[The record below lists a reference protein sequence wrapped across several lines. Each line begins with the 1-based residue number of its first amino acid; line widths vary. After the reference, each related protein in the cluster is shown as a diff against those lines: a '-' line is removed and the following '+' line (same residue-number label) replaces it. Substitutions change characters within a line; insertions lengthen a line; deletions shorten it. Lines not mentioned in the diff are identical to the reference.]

1 MSQVDRTKEQF
12 TPEERRARLRAF
24 ADRMLACA
32 EKLPDPEILPDIER
46 AVRIGDRIERL
57 YARADASE
65 AAAAKARLE
74 VYQHTEALQRAEADT
89 VRRAEHTTLC
99 KRREAM
105 RDDEMLRNEPKLARI
120 LIEQRTGRPL
130 EDYLA
135 ARQAEA
141 TGCDS
146 LLPGLAGRQNG
157 EKVADRPDEG
167 QAAQGKMPLSLAGPR
182 PSLSP

>member
-1 MSQVDRTKEQF
+1 MSQADRTKEQF

-24 ADRMLACA
+24 TDRMLACA
-32 EKLPDPEILPDIER
+32 EKLPDPEDLPQIER
-46 AVRIGDRIERL
+46 AMRVGTQIERL

-65 AAAAKARLE
+65 ALAAKAKLE
-74 VYQHTEALQRAEADT
+74 IYQHAEALQRAKADT
-89 VRRAEHTTLC
+89 MRHAEHAALC

-105 RDDEMLRNEPKLARI
+105 RDDEMLRTDPKLARR

-141 TGCDS
+141 DVKVDQAPS
-146 LLPGLAGRQNG
+146 MP
-157 EKVADRPDEG
+157 EKRAVD
-167 QAAQGKMPLSLAGPR
+167 AGPQIR
-182 PSLSP
+182 SLSDGP